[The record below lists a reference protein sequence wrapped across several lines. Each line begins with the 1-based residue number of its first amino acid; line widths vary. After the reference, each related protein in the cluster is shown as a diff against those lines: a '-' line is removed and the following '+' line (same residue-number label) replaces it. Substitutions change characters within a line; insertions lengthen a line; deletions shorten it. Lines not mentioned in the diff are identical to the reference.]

1 MLTITFHGHAC
12 FVLEADGHRAI
23 IDPFLTGNPAA
34 DISLDRLPRVDAVLL
49 SHGHGDHLGDGVAI
63 AVRDRATLVATYEL
77 AMFCQARGATVH
89 AMHIGGGH
97 AFPFGHV
104 KLVPAFHGGR
114 VEGDETG
121 QFTTNPCGL
130 VVTMGGRTVYHCGDT
145 ALTVEMQLLAGAVD
159 AMLVPIGDNYTMG
172 IADAVRAV
180 KFVRPRVVIPMHYN
194 TFEVIRADPAEVAR
208 QVGARAP
215 AVVLAPRMSASP
227 CPPSAP
233 LPPPPTASSPGT
245 SARAPRKRGRCWR
258 RWATTRSTPSS
269 TPWFPRTSGSGGR
282 WRCRRGGPSARCSR
296 RCAGWRRRTSCS
308 APTSGWDT
316 TIPSPRRSSSATS
329 WRTPAGTRRTRR
341 TSRRSPRGGSRRC
354 STSRRWSPTS
364 PPCRS
369 PTPPSSTKPPPP
381 PKRCTS
387 PRRWR
392 ASPRARRR
400 CS

>member
-180 KFVRPRVVIPMHYN
+180 EFVRPRVVIPMHYN
-194 TFEVIRADPAEVAR
+194 TFEVIRADPAEFAR

-215 AVVLAPRMSASP
+215 VVVLAPGQSHTLS
-227 CPPSAP
+227 
-233 LPPPPTASSPGT
+233 
-245 SARAPRKRGRCWR
+245 
-258 RWATTRSTPSS
+258 
-269 TPWFPRTSGSGGR
+269 
-282 WRCRRGGPSARCSR
+282 
-296 RCAGWRRRTSCS
+296 
-308 APTSGWDT
+308 
-316 TIPSPRRSSSATS
+316 
-329 WRTPAGTRRTRR
+329 
-341 TSRRSPRGGSRRC
+341 
-354 STSRRWSPTS
+354 
-364 PPCRS
+364 
-369 PTPPSSTKPPPP
+369 
-381 PKRCTS
+381 
-387 PRRWR
+387 
-392 ASPRARRR
+392 
-400 CS
+400 